1 MSEMVIMRAE
11 SLSTSSAIAV
21 DKQALAEIYERYS
34 PDIFRYAYR
43 LLDDNVLAEDC
54 VADTFHHFL
63 IAVRGGTSFEN
74 LRAYLYRVAHNW
86 ITDHYR
92 RHPPPAISLE
102 DDMHSDPD
110 GNPSHLVAQKL
121 DRQRMR
127 AALFQLSPEQRQVI
141 ELRYLENL
149 SHYEVAAVLGK
160 TVEATRALQYRA
172 LEALRQILTE

>member
-1 MSEMVIMRAE
+1 MRTETLSAKPGVVI
-11 SLSTSSAIAV
+11 
-21 DKQALAEIYERYS
+21 DKQALADIYERYS

-43 LLDDNVLAEDC
+43 LLDDNDLAEDC
-54 VADTFHHFL
+54 VADTFHRFL

-92 RHPPPAISLE
+92 RRPPPSISFE
-102 DDMHSDPD
+102 DNVHTDPE
-110 GNPSHLVAQKL
+110 GNPSHLVTQEM

-127 AALFQLSPEQRQVI
+127 TALLRLSPEQRHVI

-149 SHYEVAAVLGK
+149 SHFEVAAVLGK
-160 TVEATRALQYRA
+160 TVEATRALQHRA
-172 LEALRQILTE
+172 LEVLREILAE